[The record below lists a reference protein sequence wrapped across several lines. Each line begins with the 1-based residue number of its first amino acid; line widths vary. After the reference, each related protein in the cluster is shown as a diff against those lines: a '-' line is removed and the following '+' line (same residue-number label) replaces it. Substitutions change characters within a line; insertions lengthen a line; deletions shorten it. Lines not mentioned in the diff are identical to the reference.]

1 MIFYIIYIILYY
13 CIILSNEY
21 IILQCTLHFMLSSSI
36 EIFERG
42 DEGTVCRYADN
53 AYRYARSVDNNYSIN
68 TNFNI
73 PDEVETLTPEQM

>member
-1 MIFYIIYIILYY
+1 
-13 CIILSNEY
+13 
-21 IILQCTLHFMLSSSI
+21 MLSSSI

-53 AYRYARSVDNNYSIN
+53 AYRYARSVDNNHSIN